1 MPIARFQMPD
11 GRIARFEVPAG
22 TSPEQANSMFN
33 SFLAQQGQQEEPRR
47 DVGIIES
54 GVAGLKK
61 LLSSQRTALE
71 TPFGVE
77 EAAQRGAA
85 RARALEAETPSQLSL
100 EAVKK
105 KYAEEGLFP
114 AAGEV
119 LRQAPKF
126 IAEQS
131 PQLAEAYAGG
141 RLGAIAG
148 TPFGPAGPLVGGA
161 IGALS
166 PIFLQSYGTGAE
178 RRATEGLAQEPGKT
192 LTSAVGQTAAEG
204 LMLGLTRQGQLRCRA
219 QSCTGVGLAR
229 VGVLRR

>member
-22 TSPEQANSMFN
+22 TTSEQANSMFN

-71 TPFGVE
+71 TPFGAE

-114 AAGEV
+114 AAG
-119 LRQAPKF
+119 
-126 IAEQS
+126 
-131 PQLAEAYAGG
+131 AGVND
-141 RLGAIAG
+141 LGG
-148 TPFGPAGPLVGGA
+148 TLM
-161 IGALS
+161 IES
-166 PIFLQSYGTGAE
+166 IS
-178 RRATEGLAQEPGKT
+178 
-192 LTSAVGQTAAEG
+192 TAAG
-204 LMLGLTRQGQLRCRA
+204 SRHGQLLTPA
-219 QSCTGVGLAR
+219 
-229 VGVLRR
+229 